1 MNEASS
7 LTTGA
12 EFVIP
17 DVWPGCLVEFSVGKT
32 RANRVL
38 GTVTR
43 KKTRAVD
50 IQVTTE
56 RGLAMF
62 RDCWH
67 EDDPW
72 VDSREADVWED
83 GDRGTWRLAQG
94 EIRARAMVFQLE
106 ELRRRVAALELQA
119 VAPAPETPRPAA
131 AAPQD
136 PSQRPGYRWK
146 RPRVTVPPVDSTV
159 TVPPVDSTGA
169 EPEIVDAEAE
179 NL

>member
-1 MNEASS
+1 MNETSS

-12 EFVIP
+12 EFVMP

-38 GTVTR
+38 GTVIR

-50 IQVTTE
+50 IQVITE
-56 RGLAMF
+56 RGLTMF

-94 EIRARAMVFQLE
+94 EIRARAMVTQLE
-106 ELRRRVAALELQA
+106 ELRRRVAAMESQA
-119 VAPAPETPRPAA
+119 VDRAPETPRSAA

-136 PSQRPGYRWK
+136 PSQRAGYRWK
-146 RPRVTVPPVDSTV
+146 RPRVTA
-159 TVPPVDSTGA
+159 PPVDSTGA
-169 EPEIVDAEAE
+169 EPETVDAEAE
-179 NL
+179 DL